1 MKVTKFII
9 VPTVIAFLF
18 ALPLAAD
25 KADVVTTAHNVGG
38 AGCKSCHASHN
49 GSVANGGT
57 SQTTGQIL
65 LWSRGFTTQTF
76 GTYTSPTVGNVS
88 TEIGTTTPAASD
100 ARLYSYLCMSC
111 HDGVT
116 SASLISATSSRAVG
130 NPTNSFG
137 LRNDHP
143 INMNQ
148 DPANDTGL
156 KTVALVTGGGL
167 KLYGASNTVQ
177 CASCHDA
184 HSNTNGSFLR
194 KTNTAS
200 ALCLTCHI

>member
-1 MKVTKFII
+1 MKLSKSIFF
-9 VPTVIAFLF
+9 PAALAFLF

-25 KADVVTTAHNVGG
+25 KADVISTDHNVGG

-57 SQTTGQIL
+57 SQSTGQIL

-76 GTYTSPTVGNVS
+76 GTYTSPTVGNIA
-88 TEIGTTTPAASD
+88 TEVGTTTPAASD
-100 ARLYSYLCMSC
+100 ARLYSFLCLSC

-116 SASLISATSSRAVG
+116 SSSLISATNTLAIG
-130 NPTNSFG
+130 NPSNSFG

-143 INMNQ
+143 VNMSH
-148 DPANDTGL
+148 DPANDNGL
-156 KTVALVTGGGL
+156 KPVAQVTSGGL
-167 KLYGASNTVQ
+167 LLYGASNTVQ
-177 CASCHDA
+177 CSSCHDA
-184 HSNTNGSFLR
+184 HSNTNSPFLR